1 MSAPIRPIPAWLPV
15 AIAITFAR
23 AVPDAR
29 PAELQ
34 DAEQKTHGANAAEV
48 EVVDTYAFPGFK
60 IVQFNLSVLSH
71 YSYLLE
77 SAGEAVLVDPAREIE
92 PYVRTAK
99 KDGVTIKGVYLTHSH
114 ADFVAGHLE
123 AVKALGVPVH
133 ISAKA
138 GAEYPHQ
145 LLKEG
150 STIAV
155 GEAVVRILETPGHT
169 PDGTCALVASKAK
182 PGTPLAVFTG
192 DTLFIG
198 SIGRPDLM
206 GGTISAAALASMA
219 YDTWTQKL
227 AKLPDE
233 TMVLPAHGA
242 GSLCGAHLRDDPKST
257 IGIERRTNPYLQH
270 RSRSEFVAAVLDG
283 LPEAPPYFKHNAA
296 MNRVGPPAVDWAARP
311 PTVKADAELADAA
324 KHYVVDLRDA
334 KAYAAGHVPNS
345 VNLGLRGRLETW
357 VGIMVPWGTRLL
369 LTGADAEFQEAV
381 RRLHRVGYV
390 AEGSIPFD
398 AYAAS
403 GLPKSR
409 NDAIKPRDLH
419 AQIQKGE
426 GPVIVDVRLPSEWM
440 AARIGQVVNLP
451 LPHLGELASKLDP
464 SQPVVTVCNSA
475 YRSSMAVGVL
485 ERKGFAKAVSMDG
498 GGEAWIEAGLPVIQA
513 ASPGAHGAAPALRDL
528 RLPERTCAAELN
540 RLILDQPGTF
550 DLVDLRPAA
559 AFADYALP
567 GSRNVDIAEVLA
579 SPAFLA
585 GTIPL
590 VLVDRDGSIAMA
602 VGGVL
607 SQKTQRPVKVLHGG
621 LEAYWEQTG
630 LRPAAG
636 AARGGSPSAAPS
648 SPPASAPV
656 APAPAAPPAAPKKK
670 SAGC

>member
-1 MSAPIRPIPAWLPV
+1 MSRCTIRVPAWASVTLALALALP
-15 AIAITFAR
+15 AAR
-23 AVPDAR
+23 A
-29 PAELQ
+29 AELK

-92 PYVRTAK
+92 LYVRTAK

-114 ADFVAGHLE
+114 ADFVAGHTEL
-123 AVKALGVPVH
+123 AKALGVPVH

-145 LLKEG
+145 PLREG

-155 GEAVVRILETPGHT
+155 GEAVVTILETPGHT

-219 YDTWTQKL
+219 YDSWTGKL
-227 AKLPDE
+227 SALPDD

-257 IGIERRTNPYLQH
+257 IGTERRTNPALQH
-270 RSRSEFVAAVLDG
+270 RSRSEFIAAVLDG
-283 LPEAPPYFKHNAA
+283 LPEAPQYFKHNAA
-296 MNRVGPPAVDWAARP
+296 MNRKGPAPVDWAAMP
-311 PTVKADAELADAA
+311 PPVKPDAELADPA
-324 KHYVVDLRDA
+324 KHYAVDLRDA
-334 KAYAAGHVPNS
+334 KAYAAGHIPNS
-345 VNLGLRGRLETW
+345 VNIGLRGRLETW

-369 LTGADAEFQEAV
+369 LTGEEAELKEAV
-381 RRLHRVGYV
+381 RRLHRVGYA
-390 AEGSIPFD
+390 AEGLIPFA
-398 AYAAS
+398 AYAAA
-403 GLPKSR
+403 GLPKNR
-409 NDAIKPRDLH
+409 NDAILPRDLH
-419 AQIQKGE
+419 AQIRKGE
-426 GPVIVDVRLPSEWM
+426 GPVVVDVRLPSEWM

-451 LPHLGELASKLDP
+451 LSHLDSLASTLDP

-475 YRSSMAVGVL
+475 YRSSMAVGIL

-498 GGEAWIEAGLPVIQA
+498 GSEAWIAAGLPVLQA
-513 ASPGAHGAAPALRDL
+513 AAAGASASAPPLRDL

-540 RLILDQPGTF
+540 RMILDQPGTF
-550 DLVDLRPAA
+550 ELVDIRPPA

-567 GSRNVDIAEVLA
+567 GSRNVDIGEVLA
-579 SPAFLA
+579 NPAFLS
-585 GTIPL
+585 GTVPL
-590 VLVDRDGSIAMA
+590 VLVDRDGSLAMA
-602 VGGVL
+602 VGGIL
-607 SQKTQRPVKVLHGG
+607 SQKSQRTIKVLHGG
-621 LEAYWEQTG
+621 LEAYWDQAG
-630 LRPAAG
+630 VRPAAG
-636 AARGGSPSAAPS
+636 AARGAATPAPPAAAPT
-648 SPPASAPV
+648 